1 MSKIKIEKHQ
11 IQKLISE
18 SLGEVLFEQGIMAAK
33 RKAWQ
38 EARKAMVDAAKKI
51 GKSWKD
57 IKSASDGQEAW
68 NARLKARAAF
78 KELQKAK
85 GAAASSDSDG
95 LRGFTGLEQLKGI
108 LPDNIIAAGS
118 KKQSGPQGLPSPGA
132 GGVIKLLT
140 KAANDR
146 KIMPKVAQAA
156 TKILIKNGWLTS
168 DSLKYIV
175 KNAVPKGD
183 AKSKGK
189 EPAQGFKSEFAN
201 IVPWCKKSNLNRVEK
216 LICGNAELA
225 KLEAKNVKLYRA
237 LYGNKVND
245 GLRNF
250 IKKRNSCTDV
260 ECIKSLYE
268 KRIQEL
274 TPSGD
279 AITAPTPEPSIK
291 RPSWATK
298 LGSENEALTN
308 QCPAIWVPYRRRVEV
323 FLEKA
328 EKEEL
333 VLFYKYPNRE
343 PANWREEIR
352 KNMRI
357 RESGLTGWVKRY
369 SKAKS
374 QGKLELKP
382 ERITAMIRNSGSIDK
397 EGLKRMQLNL
407 KKMIDCE
414 IEYINSPAYKKKK
427 QAKLKQNPPV
437 TSLNVSPTPGAGGR
451 PAKQPSRP

>member
-85 GAAASSDSDG
+85 GAG
-95 LRGFTGLEQLKGI
+95 
-108 LPDNIIAAGS
+108 
-118 KKQSGPQGLPSPGA
+118 
-132 GGVIKLLT
+132 T
-140 KAANDR
+140 KAGKSPASTTPSS
-146 KIMPKVAQAA
+146 KQPSTKQPAQA
-156 TKILIKNGWLTS
+156 
-168 DSLKYIV
+168 
-175 KNAVPKGD
+175 
-183 AKSKGK
+183 
-189 EPAQGFKSEFAN
+189 FKSEFAN

-260 ECIKSLYE
+260 ACIKSLYE

-279 AITAPTPEPSIK
+279 AITAPTPVPSIK